1 MNQLDPR
8 IFQIAMTML
17 PGVGDINAKSLIA
30 HCGGAEAVFKQKKSA
45 LEKVP
50 GIGAGRASSI
60 LSSKILHRAE
70 KELAFVEKNG
80 IQLLYFLDDQFPKR
94 LEHCLDSPIVLYY
107 KGKGDLNPA
116 RAMAIVGTRKA
127 TAHGKANTEKFVADL
142 KKYDCTVISGLAYGI
157 DITAHKACVDY
168 EIPTIDVLAHG
179 LDRVYPQLHIKI
191 AGQMMAQ
198 GGLITEFP
206 SGTKPDAP
214 NFPKRN
220 RIIAGLSDSTIV
232 VEAAEKGGALI
243 TADLAAG
250 YNRDVFAFPGRI
262 DDPFSAGC
270 NKLIYLNK
278 AAILRSTKDLEFYLN
293 WSEDQKSKSKSVQAV
308 LFVDVAPQ
316 EEPIANVIREAG
328 KAHIDVIASKAKMP
342 MSQVVSLLF
351 NLEMKGALRT
361 HPGKV
366 YEWLAQ

>member
-1 MNQLDPR
+1 MSQLDPR
-8 IFQIAMTML
+8 VYQIAMTML
-17 PGVGDINAKSLIA
+17 PNVGDVHAKSLIA
-30 HCGGAEAVFKQKKSA
+30 HCGGAEAVFSQKKSA
-45 LEKVP
+45 LEKIP

-60 LSSKILHRAE
+60 LSSSVLGRAE

-80 IQLLYFLDDQFPKR
+80 IQLLYFLDRAFPKR

-107 KGKGDLNPA
+107 KGNGELNPA

-127 TAHGKANTEKFVADL
+127 TAHGKENTEKFVADL
-142 KKYDCTVISGLAYGI
+142 KTFDCTVISGLAYGI
-157 DITAHKACVDY
+157 DITAHKASVDHN
-168 EIPTIDVLAHG
+168 IPTIGVLAHG
-179 LDRVYPQLHIKI
+179 LDRVYPQLHLKI
-191 AGQMMAQ
+191 AEQMMEN
-198 GGLITEFP
+198 GGLISEFP

-214 NFPKRN
+214 NFPRRN
-220 RIIAGLSDSTIV
+220 RIIAGLSDATIV

-243 TADLAAG
+243 TAELAAG

-262 DDPFSAGC
+262 DDSLSAGC

-293 WSEDQKSKSKSVQAV
+293 WSEEKVTTSTAGQAI
-308 LFVDVAPQ
+308 LFVDITPQ

-328 KAHIDVIASKAKMP
+328 KAHIDEIASKAQMP
-342 MSQVVSLLF
+342 MSQVVSMLF
-351 NLEMKGALRT
+351 NLELKGALRA

>member
-1 MNQLDPR
+1 MTSDPR

-30 HCGGAEAVFKQKKSA
+30 HCGGAEAVFSQKKAA
-45 LEKVP
+45 LEKIP
-50 GIGAGRASSI
+50 GIGSGTAN
-60 LSSKILHRAE
+60 KILGSSVLHQAE
-70 KELAFVEKNG
+70 KELTFVLKNN
-80 IQLLYFLDDQFPKR
+80 IQLLYFLNTDFPKR
-94 LEHCLDSPIVLYY
+94 LEHCADSPILLYY
-107 KGKGDLNPA
+107 KGKGDLNPD
-116 RAMAIVGTRKA
+116 RALAIVGTRKA
-127 TAHGKANTEKFVADL
+127 SAHGKENTTSFVGDL
-142 KKYDCTVISGLAYGI
+142 KKYNTTVISGLAYGI
-157 DITAHKACVDY
+157 DITAHKASVDHQ
-168 EIPTIDVLAHG
+168 IPTIGVLAHG
-179 LDRVYPQLHIKI
+179 LDRVYPQLHVKI
-191 AGQMMAQ
+191 AQQMMEQ

-206 SGTKPDAP
+206 SGTNPDAQ

-220 RIIAGLSDSTIV
+220 RIIAGMADATIV

-262 DDPFSAGC
+262 DDPLSAGC

-293 WSEDQKSKSKSVQAV
+293 WSEENSKVGKPAQSL
-308 LFVDVAPQ
+308 LFVDISAE
-316 EEPIANVIREAG
+316 EEPIAQVLRKTG
-328 KAHIDVIASKAKMP
+328 KAQIDIIASNAQLPISK
-342 MSQVVSLLF
+342 VVSILF
-351 NLEMKGALRT
+351 NLELKGAVRT